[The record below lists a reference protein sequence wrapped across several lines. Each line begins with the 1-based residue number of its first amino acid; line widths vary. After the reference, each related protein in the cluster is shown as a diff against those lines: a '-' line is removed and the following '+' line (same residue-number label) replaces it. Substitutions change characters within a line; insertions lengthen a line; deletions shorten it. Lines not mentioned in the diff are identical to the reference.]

1 MSSRAQIYVLLT
13 FFSNTEESPR
23 SAKTLYEFGVRLI
36 ALKRMLLCKVL
47 ATRST
52 MNRSKP
58 LLRDSTTMRSTAIPL
73 R

>member
-23 SAKTLYEFGVRLI
+23 SAKPLYELSARLVT
-36 ALKRMLLCKVL
+36 LSRMLLCKVL
-47 ATRST
+47 AIRST
-52 MNRSKP
+52 MNRSKS

>member
-23 SAKTLYEFGVRLI
+23 SAKTLYEFGVQLVT
-36 ALKRMLLCKVL
+36 LKRTILCEVL
-47 ATRST
+47 AIRST
-52 MNRSKP
+52 MNRGKP
-58 LLRDSTTMRSTAIPL
+58 LLRDSTTMRRAAIPL